1 MTSILKGQYTSTQEV
16 LEAERDALRV
26 DHARAGSWLVDH
38 WCLPRDFSEICEHH
52 HDAAN
57 ETDSEILQLVK
68 AACGM
73 ADAIGFPAVKCQ
85 RRPSYQDAA
94 SPLKPRL
101 AGKAAPWEEDLRA
114 IVTAKL
120 AAFER

>member
-1 MTSILKGQYTSTQEV
+1 MASILKGQHASTQEV
-16 LEAERDALRV
+16 LEAEREALHV

-38 WCLPRDFSEICEHH
+38 WCLPQDFSEICEHH

-68 AACGM
+68 AACRM

-85 RRPSYQDAA
+85 RQPSFEDAV
-94 SPLKPRL
+94 SLLEPRR
-101 AGKAAPWEEDLRA
+101 AGKAAPSEDDLRA
-114 IVTAKL
+114 IVTARL